1 MVFRFV
7 GVLLLYLICYL
18 QVIVFSS
25 KTHQREAMVV
35 KRVLDDYVVAFG
47 RVINLQIS
55 EVTFSKNV
63 VHNMKK
69 RVKSTLGVSESN
81 GGGKYLGFSACVGRS
96 KKALFNFFKDKVWK
110 KN

>member
-25 KTHQREAMVV
+25 KIHQREAMAV
-35 KRVLDDYVVAFG
+35 KRILDDYVVAFG

-63 VHNMKK
+63 DHNMKK

-96 KKALFNFFKDKVWK
+96 KKAIFNFF
-110 KN
+110 